1 MKSSGVARVD
11 HGRSMVR
18 RGRRRARTGS
28 SRACQVGRAGPS
40 VPGRHRRP
48 EAGSELTAAA
58 TLSTIHGMWKPRKPR
73 VGDEYVTG
81 SLRDG
86 ILMIVVILAA
96 IVVIWLAYG
105 WALGVPGVP
114 AAP

>member
-1 MKSSGVARVD
+1 V
-11 HGRSMVR
+11 
-18 RGRRRARTGS
+18 
-28 SRACQVGRAGPS
+28 SRASTTVVPWYAEGGAAPGPDRRGRAGPGS
-40 VPGRHRRP
+40 PSRARRP
-48 EAGSELTAAA
+48 EAGIALTAAA
-58 TLSTIHGMWKPRKPR
+58 TLSTISGMRKPRKPR

-81 SLRDG
+81 SFRDG

-96 IVVIWLAYG
+96 IVLIWLAYG

>member
-1 MKSSGVARVD
+1 M
-11 HGRSMVR
+11 
-18 RGRRRARTGS
+18 TGE
-28 SRACQVGRAGPS
+28 AAFTTL
-40 VPGRHRRP
+40 PGM
-48 EAGSELTAAA
+48 G
-58 TLSTIHGMWKPRKPR
+58 KPRKPR

-81 SLRDG
+81 SFRDG
-86 ILMIVVILAA
+86 IVMIVVILTA

>member
-1 MKSSGVARVD
+1 MP
-11 HGRSMVR
+11 
-18 RGRRRARTGS
+18 
-28 SRACQVGRAGPS
+28 GRA
-40 VPGRHRRP
+40 HRP
-48 EAGSELTAAA
+48 EAGRALTAAA
-58 TLSTIHGMWKPRKPR
+58 TLSTITGMWKPRKPR

-81 SLRDG
+81 SFRDG

>member
-1 MKSSGVARVD
+1 MTGE
-11 HGRSMVR
+11 
-18 RGRRRARTGS
+18 RAL
-28 SRACQVGRAGPS
+28 P
-40 VPGRHRRP
+40 
-48 EAGSELTAAA
+48 
-58 TLSTIHGMWKPRKPR
+58 TITGMWKPRKPR

-81 SLRDG
+81 SFRDG
-86 ILMIVVILAA
+86 ILVIVVILAA